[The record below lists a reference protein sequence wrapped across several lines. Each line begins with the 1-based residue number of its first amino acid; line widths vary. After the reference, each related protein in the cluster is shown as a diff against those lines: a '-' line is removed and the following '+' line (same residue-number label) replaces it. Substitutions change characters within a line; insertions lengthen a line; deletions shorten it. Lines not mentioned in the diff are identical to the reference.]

1 MTGTDKLIYE
11 IVWKMLTRGEK
22 DCTFVPTN
30 AEMDKLG
37 NYFVL
42 IQVRLLIG
50 RMNRA
55 TKSSTWFVIFG
66 YSEKKR

>member
-1 MTGTDKLIYE
+1 MTGIDKLIYE
-11 IVWKMLTRGEK
+11 IVWNMMTRGEK
-22 DCTFVPTN
+22 DCPFLSRN
-30 AEMDKLG
+30 AEREKLG

-42 IQVRLLIG
+42 IQVRLLISW
-50 RMNRA
+50 MNRA